1 MEIDLWSSI
10 NVGAE
15 RTPPLRK
22 MGKLWGADRDR
33 RPEGE
38 RARDWQRES
47 QEKDTH
53 SAQPSALN
61 T

>member
-1 MEIDLWSSI
+1 
-10 NVGAE
+10 VGAE

>member
-33 RPEGE
+33 RPGE
-38 RARDWQRES
+38 RESERLAERKPRER
-47 QEKDTH
+47 H
-53 SAQPSALN
+53 SLGPTLCS
-61 T
+61 

>member
-33 RPEGE
+33 RPG
-38 RARDWQRES
+38 QGRES
-47 QEKDTH
+47 ERLAERKPRERH
-53 SAQPSALN
+53 SLGPTLCS
-61 T
+61 